1 MEMTMT
7 KRDKALLY
15 VVLVFAFLV
24 LYIRFLLIP
33 GIENHS
39 DAAADLTEAQDA
51 QAAMQDTI
59 LMAAVNASDKN
70 TAWGELQTAN
80 ATFYSLLS
88 SDALDTLVT
97 SLELNHNL
105 QPDTLTIGD
114 PVPQALTAY
123 VASENAGSAAAPGA
137 ADALTTDATDGNA
150 ILASIL
156 AADLTP
162 GYDLAGYYKTAA
174 LNFTCSGSND
184 DFLALLDDLASAYPA
199 VQLRSFSMTDRA
211 VAGVDGTAV
220 SSTIFTVSLNVV
232 LCDKEG
238 VQP

>member
-7 KRDKALLY
+7 KRDKVLLY

-39 DAAADLTEAQDA
+39 DTAADLTEAQAA

-59 LMAAVNASDKN
+59 MMAAVNASDKN

-137 ADALTTDATDGNA
+137 ADALTTDAT
-150 ILASIL
+150 
-156 AADLTP
+156 
-162 GYDLAGYYKTAA
+162 A